1 MFSMVRYKM
10 VQVKLGQS
18 YLNKKVYQTSQ
29 FWVWLHDLEPH
40 LPIVF
45 REIRMMPCKNYLW
58 GKPVTWLSLDQT
70 SSDYLRGLIWLN
82 ILDGFCWISFFRS
95 LASPAAH
102 GNAVMEG
109 WRFLCP
115 VPWIQNQWPVL
126 WSFSAP
132 TFSKNMPCINSEL
145 RKLGS
150 SNNLPSMHRLKSF
163 RKIHGPLGYKG
174 FGFATAEGFGT
185 RLVVKSISIEIY
197 ETDFS
202 QRGSLQWP
210 TIKTSLFQKNNNK
223 KQGVLDTAEMVMNPM
238 AENNKSPRKKNPI
251 SIILTKGR
259 NIDRRTLPHFNL
271 VSQCWR
277 VAAVFIK
284 TSQYAYASCT
294 FIWPRRILR
303 IQTPNPSP
311 KQSPWKAMIAFFEST
326 TVGLRHGLWAKFIW
340 LFQTHTFLLY
350 HLSGWKILFH
360 QPGIFGF
367 AKCSGHFERKK
378 TRSRI
383 PILFSIDLFWRFLLL
398 QLFAKTCGKSPP
410 PNNQKVDHREKM
422 KKRWDGFPYSFE
434 TYLGI
439 ESEPQQGV
447 VKQFALKTETVDLK
461 TFETTQRLISELIA
475 VPFARIPLNKAAAKF
490 LPSL

>member
-18 YLNKKVYQTSQ
+18 SLNKKVYQTSQ

-102 GNAVMEG
+102 GAVMEG

-174 FGFATAEGFGT
+174 FGFATACDLGHDWW
-185 RLVVKSISIEIY
+185 S
-197 ETDFS
+197 
-202 QRGSLQWP
+202 
-210 TIKTSLFQKNNNK
+210 
-223 KQGVLDTAEMVMNPM
+223 
-238 AENNKSPRKKNPI
+238 
-251 SIILTKGR
+251 
-259 NIDRRTLPHFNL
+259 
-271 VSQCWR
+271 
-277 VAAVFIK
+277 
-284 TSQYAYASCT
+284 
-294 FIWPRRILR
+294 
-303 IQTPNPSP
+303 NPSAS
-311 KQSPWKAMIAFFEST
+311 KSMKLISPNVDPYNDRPLKRPYSKKT
-326 TVGLRHGLWAKFIW
+326 TTKSRGFWTLLKWWWTPWRKITNHQGKKIPY
-340 LFQTHTFLLY
+340 LLY
-350 HLSGWKILFH
+350 
-360 QPGIFGF
+360 
-367 AKCSGHFERKK
+367 
-378 TRSRI
+378 
-383 PILFSIDLFWRFLLL
+383 
-398 QLFAKTCGKSPP
+398 
-410 PNNQKVDHREKM
+410 
-422 KKRWDGFPYSFE
+422 
-434 TYLGI
+434 
-439 ESEPQQGV
+439 
-447 VKQFALKTETVDLK
+447 
-461 TFETTQRLISELIA
+461 
-475 VPFARIPLNKAAAKF
+475 
-490 LPSL
+490 